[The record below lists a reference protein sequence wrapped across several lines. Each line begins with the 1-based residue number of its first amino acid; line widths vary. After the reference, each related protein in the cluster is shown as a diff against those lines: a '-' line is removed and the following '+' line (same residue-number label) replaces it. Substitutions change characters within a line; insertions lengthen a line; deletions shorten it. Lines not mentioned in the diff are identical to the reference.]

1 MILEL
6 LKINFEYLF
15 NIVVFNLIIELIHV
29 SKDPIKEYLKDPDK
43 KAKYFLV
50 IVVVRIIVTFLMV
63 IGVFVLILRLL
74 GII

>member
-1 MILEL
+1 M
-6 LKINFEYLF
+6 
-15 NIVVFNLIIELIHV
+15 

-43 KAKYFLV
+43 RAKYFLV